1 MIVDLNGASNFS
13 PFRGAARGQNCRLK
27 PHLSALRLK
36 PLPLPAYL
44 HRLNGNSIK
53 SISAPRNSLDS
64 KNTKDQCC

>member
-1 MIVDLNGASNFS
+1 MALPISHHFEVR
-13 PFRGAARGQNCRLK
+13 PAAKIADFK

-64 KNTKDQCC
+64 KNTKDECV